1 MSGRCRILVFRRM
14 RALYEESQLPSAQW
28 KDEVRRG
35 KEFALECVGS
45 IEDKTEVA
53 FNAASCP
60 TGRAS
65 THS

>member
-1 MSGRCRILVFRRM
+1 M